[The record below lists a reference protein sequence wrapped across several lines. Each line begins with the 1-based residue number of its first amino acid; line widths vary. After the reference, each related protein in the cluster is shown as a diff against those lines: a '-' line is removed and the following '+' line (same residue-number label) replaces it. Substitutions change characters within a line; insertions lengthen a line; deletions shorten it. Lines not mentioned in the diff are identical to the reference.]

1 MTPMIDP
8 PYLYKSDML
17 SDLKKYGIK
26 APRLYDMGFSH
37 NNCGG
42 FCVRGGQ
49 GHFINLLQENRELY
63 LYHEAKELEMQE
75 YLGKT
80 DITILTRTVRG
91 LDENIT
97 LQQLREEWESGLGM
111 QMRIDLSDIGG
122 CGCYV

>member
-1 MTPMIDP
+1 MTEQ

-17 SDLKKYGIK
+17 NSLKKYGIPV
-26 APRLYDMGFSH
+26 PRLYNMGFAH

-75 YLGKT
+75 YLGRT
-80 DITILTRTVRG
+80 DITILTRTINKIDYPLSLR
-91 LDENIT
+91 E
-97 LQQLREEWESGLGM
+97 LREEWDTGLGL
-111 QMRIDLSDIGG
+111 QTKIDLSDIGG
-122 CGCYV
+122 CGCYI